1 MNYPRVIEEDD
12 RIVVIYSDKPVHSQ
26 EEDEGILIFYSR
38 DGEVVKIIIP
48 KDDEHHLI
56 FL

>member
-1 MNYPRVIEEDD
+1 MSYPKIIEEED
-12 RIVVIYSDKPVHSQ
+12 RIIVIYSNEPIHSK
-26 EEDEGILIFYSR
+26 EEDEGIILFY
-38 DGEVVKIIIP
+38 DKQGDIVKIIIP

>member
-1 MNYPRVIEEDD
+1 MNYPKVIEEED
-12 RIVVIYSDKPVHSQ
+12 RIIVIYSDEPVHSK
-26 EEDEGILIFYSR
+26 EEDEGILLFYDR
-38 DGEVVKIIIP
+38 NGEIVKIIIP

>member
-1 MNYPRVIEEDD
+1 MSYPKIIEEED
-12 RIVVIYSDKPVHSQ
+12 RIIVIYSDEPVHSK
-26 EEDEGILIFYSR
+26 EEDEGIILFYDR
-38 DGEVVKIIIP
+38 QGDIVKIIIP

>member
-1 MNYPRVIEEDD
+1 MTYPRVIEEED
-12 RIVVIYSDKPVHSQ
+12 RIIVIYSNEPIHSQ
-26 EEDEGILIFYSR
+26 EEDEGILLFYDR
-38 DGEVVKIIIP
+38 KGDIVKIIIP

>member
-1 MNYPRVIEEDD
+1 MSYPRIVEEED
-12 RIVVIYSDKPVHSQ
+12 RVIVIYSDKPVHSQ
-26 EEDEGILIFYSR
+26 EEDDGILLFY
-38 DGEVVKIIIP
+38 DKEGNIVKIIIP

>member
-1 MNYPRVIEEDD
+1 MSYPKIIEEED
-12 RIVVIYSDKPVHSQ
+12 RIIVIYSEEPIYSR
-26 EEDEGILIFYSR
+26 EEDEGIILFYDK
-38 DGEVVKIIIP
+38 DGDVVKIIIP

>member
-1 MNYPRVIEEDD
+1 MNYPKIIEEEDK
-12 RIVVIYSDKPVHSQ
+12 IIVIYSEEPIYSR
-26 EEDEGILIFYSR
+26 EEDEGIILFYDK
-38 DGEVVKIIIP
+38 DGDVVKIIIP